1 MSFCFI
7 SIYVN
12 HSYVKF
18 CEILAYVTHPL
29 MFIVCAA
36 EKALKK
42 KQIGI
47 KMAPH
52 DSATDAVIDIL
63 FQNKSKRP
71 PDGCTVAG

>member
-1 MSFCFI
+1 LTSFFFDY
-7 SIYVN
+7 S
-12 HSYVKF
+12 
-18 CEILAYVTHPL
+18 L
-29 MFIVCAA
+29 CAA

-52 DSATDAVIDIL
+52 DSVTDAIIDIFL
-63 FQNKSKRP
+63 QNKSKRP

>member
-1 MSFCFI
+1 
-7 SIYVN
+7 
-12 HSYVKF
+12 
-18 CEILAYVTHPL
+18 
-29 MFIVCAA
+29 MFTVCAA

-63 FQNKSKRP
+63 FQNKSKRA